1 MIMNPSLTFLTT
13 TCYIPLS
20 TYILLIAAK
29 LTASVSLT
37 LQKKLKKES
46 VEKRC

>member
-1 MIMNPSLTFLTT
+1 MMIMNPSLIFLT

-20 TYILLIAAK
+20 TYILLIAAM

-37 LQKKLKKES
+37 LQKKPKKES